1 MTGEESQADQ
11 LRAVQRRAELRR
23 AELRRTQPAT
33 SAPTASTAPAVTA
46 TSRLPGP
53 TAIRRGQTVT
63 LRHTGETGTVFRVM
77 EDGRIVVAYAGGGH
91 GTWHRADLTVHDEG

>member
-11 LRAVQRRAELRR
+11 LRAVQRRAALRR
-23 AELRRTQPAT
+23 AALRRTQPAT
-33 SAPTASTAPAVTA
+33 APTASAAPAVTA

-63 LRHTGETGTVFRVM
+63 LRHTSETGTVFGVM

-91 GTWHRADLTVHDEG
+91 GTWHRADLTVHDEV